1 MTGKQGIVEI
11 VSAIKRVTGGDDLNS
26 EEMRSVMRLIM
37 SGASTDAQNA
47 AFLVG
52 LQMKGVRPAELLGG
66 ASVMR
71 ELATRVTVD
80 DQSHLRIPAEP
91 RQRF

>member
-1 MTGKQGIVEI
+1 MEI
-11 VSAIKRVTGGDDLNS
+11 VSAIKRVTGGVDLNS
-26 EEMRSVMRLIM
+26 EEMSSVMRLIM

-47 AFLVG
+47 GFLVG

-71 ELATRVTVD
+71 ELPTLVNVS
-80 DQSHLRIPAEP
+80 DQSNLVDP
-91 RQRF
+91 